1 MKQINQ
7 EIELFYSDLLET
19 KSSSFLSTNFR
30 ENFFAF
36 VEDLD
41 IPKLSFEE
49 SVSLESVL
57 TLDEI
62 KNILTSFQNNKS
74 PGEDGF
80 SKEFYDTFFDLIG
93 THFLI
98 HLMKLLPKDNCQHLK
113 GVALSV

>member
-19 KSSSFLSTNFR
+19 KSSGLPSTNFR

-49 SVSLESVL
+49 SVSLESDL
-57 TLDEI
+57 TL
-62 KNILTSFQNNKS
+62 
-74 PGEDGF
+74 
-80 SKEFYDTFFDLIG
+80 
-93 THFLI
+93 
-98 HLMKLLPKDNCQHLK
+98 MR
-113 GVALSV
+113 